1 MPASPS
7 AAALLLAILSTT
19 ACVWPSP
26 ERQFLLDFFHACRVY
41 DTTVLAR
48 MATTSC
54 NPAALGVVDAFEV
67 IGVVNSAVGR
77 KEVTIDATLHS
88 LAGARVQKRFLVVLE
103 DTNGRWMVTS
113 LTPPPAS
120 QTSPAASS
128 VPPR

>member
-1 MPASPS
+1 VLPF
-7 AAALLLAILSTT
+7 LTQ

-54 NPAALGVVDAFEV
+54 NPASLGVIDAFDV
-67 IGVVNSAVGR
+67 IRVVNDGVTR
-77 KEVTIDATLHS
+77 KEVTIDAALHS
-88 LAGARVQKRFLVVLE
+88 LAGQRAQKMFLVVLE

-128 VPPR
+128 APPK